1 MSENNIN
8 TVVNQKTIVTYAKE
22 WKESGYSGK
31 PKFTFEC
38 VGMMEGCKLY
48 VDGQKEP
55 VGEVAK
61 RPQFVK
67 MSKLNKV
74 YIYQLKE
81 EVKDLQTA
89 EKALKAL
96 GIGTRDG
103 KPANPEK
110 VSGWRFFK
118 VMFKTS
124 DGEERLYSIKYLWD
138 KWEVLSSSKDVA
150 DSLDKIAVTDAKSAA
165 AAKPASKTSKT
176 STLAARIAELEAENA
191 ALKAKQPTRII
202 KK

>member
-1 MSENNIN
+1 MSENNISS
-8 TVVNQKTIVTYAKE
+8 VVNQDTLKTYAKE
-22 WKESGYSGK
+22 WRESGYHGK

-48 VDGQKEP
+48 VDGKAEP

-89 EKALKAL
+89 EKALKAI

-103 KPANPEK
+103 KPAKPEK
-110 VSGWRFFK
+110 VSGWRYFK
-118 VMFKTS
+118 VKFLTS
-124 DGEERLYSIKYLWD
+124 DGEERMYSIKYLWD
-138 KWEVLSSSKDVA
+138 KWEVLSSSKDIVG
-150 DSLDKIAVTDAKSAA
+150 SLDKIAVTDAKTAAAARSAA
-165 AAKPASKTSKT
+165 AKSAKSAKS
-176 STLAARIAELEAENA
+176 AAEQIAELKAENA
-191 ALKAKQPTRII
+191 KLLEALN

>member
-1 MSENNIN
+1 MSENNSIN
-8 TVVNQKTIVTYAKE
+8 SVVNQNTIITYAKE
-22 WKESGYSGK
+22 WRESGYHGK

-48 VDGQKEP
+48 VDGQAEP

-74 YIYQLKE
+74 YIYKLKE

-103 KPANPEK
+103 KPAKPEK
-110 VSGWRFFK
+110 VSGWRYFK
-118 VMFKTS
+118 VKFLTS
-124 DGEERLYSIKYLWD
+124 DGEERLYPIKYLWD

-150 DSLDKIAVTDAKSAA
+150 GSLDKIAVTDTKTAK
-165 AAKPASKTSKT
+165 AAKPARESSAQK
-176 STLAARIAELEAENA
+176 LIRELKEENA
-191 ALKAKQPTRII
+191 KLLAQLNQK
-202 KK
+202 

>member
-8 TVVNQKTIVTYAKE
+8 TVVNQETIVTYAKE

-103 KPANPEK
+103 KPGNPEK

-124 DGEERLYSIKYLWD
+124 DGQERLYSIKYLWD
-138 KWEVLSSSKDVA
+138 KWEYLSSSKDVA
-150 DSLDKIAVTDAKSAA
+150 GSLDKIAVSDAKAAA
-165 AAKPASKTSKT
+165 AAKPAAKSAAKSA
-176 STLAARIAELEAENA
+176 AARIAELEAENA
-191 ALKAKQPTRII
+191 KLKLNQK
-202 KK
+202 